1 MSQWTVSSPH
11 KLLISGAYTVLDG
24 HTSLAIAVEPEMKLT
39 LNAQSVDAW
48 PRNNPFADAVRE
60 VILQEANAQG
70 CDLPLGT
77 LGFETHLE
85 LPVHGWGVGSSAAFT
100 TALTHAMSL
109 SVGLDCTQQ
118 KLFALARK
126 AHRIAQNG
134 QGSGLDIAACTFGGL
149 VAAKD
154 AHTDQAPTVQ
164 HFVWPREIG
173 VLLIR
178 SEKKADTRQM
188 IHTYRQAPKEQAQ
201 CERDDLLASVER
213 VYLAAQQ
220 GEGQGL
226 LQALAENSRYETC
239 WSQAM
244 EIPLV
249 TPLQQQL
256 DQAFAP
262 LQKDQSLVIKSLGAG
277 GGDSIG
283 CFYRKDLI
291 SLADIMT
298 CLQPFTLQARP
309 VQVMAKGVHQV
320 EQTRSFGQLSVLA
333 TNVLAS
339 PTPSTSGA

>member
-1 MSQWTVSSPH
+1 MARSPPFYRINRSLTMSQWTVSSPH

-60 VILQEANAQG
+60 VILQEANVQG

-188 IHTYRQAPKEQAQ
+188 IHTYRQAPKNKPSANGMI
-201 CERDDLLASVER
+201 CLPLSNACTSRPNKAKDRDSYKPSQKTAVTKR
-213 VYLAAQQ
+213 V
-220 GEGQGL
+220 GL
-226 LQALAENSRYETC
+226 KPWRSRSSRRSNNSSTK
-239 WSQAM
+239 
-244 EIPLV
+244 PL
-249 TPLQQQL
+249 PS
-256 DQAFAP
+256 P
-262 LQKDQSLVIKSLGAG
+262 KDQSLVIKSLGLEEAIAS
-277 GGDSIG
+277 DVSIV
-283 CFYRKDLI
+283 KI
-291 SLADIMT
+291 
-298 CLQPFTLQARP
+298 
-309 VQVMAKGVHQV
+309 
-320 EQTRSFGQLSVLA
+320 
-333 TNVLAS
+333 
-339 PTPSTSGA
+339 